1 MTQHSTQRGS
11 PQTALQARS
20 LGVSSLPLRF
30 CLFGYIESVCIFGLI
45 CVIGWIS
52 SANGNAQEPPSDSD
66 LRFEAS
72 VGGGGLSLESAGV
85 AAQSTLVSDALIVI
99 RCNVR
104 NGGDQPAVGYL
115 SGRTVGNLGEDDRR
129 RIEIPPK
136 QIRSYELQVRPPVP
150 LPDTRVDI
158 EVSLYSVVDGK
169 ESVVVQGEEPA
180 TRIVTLWRPSKN
192 PLLAAVALG
201 RESPEPLEWRWSKTK
216 PFGPY
221 EFAMASRVDAEL
233 TKDWIGCGA
242 ISTQSDRLEE
252 HRFADAC

>member
-1 MTQHSTQRGS
+1 MTSYSTQRGS
-11 PQTALQARS
+11 ARIAVRTRS
-20 LGVSSLPLRF
+20 LDVSSVPLRF
-30 CLFGYIESVCIFGLI
+30 LFSSFVESVCIFGLI
-45 CVIGWIS
+45 CVIGWIG
-52 SANGNAQEPPSDSD
+52 SANGNAQEPPSDAD

-158 EVSLYSVVDGK
+158 
-169 ESVVVQGEEPA
+169 
-180 TRIVTLWRPSKN
+180 
-192 PLLAAVALG
+192 
-201 RESPEPLEWRWSKTK
+201 
-216 PFGPY
+216 
-221 EFAMASRVDAEL
+221 
-233 TKDWIGCGA
+233 
-242 ISTQSDRLEE
+242 
-252 HRFADAC
+252 